1 MKKARR
7 TWAVGA
13 ALCFS
18 FLSSCQKEKPAGN
31 DAADG
36 PGQASITKKA
46 LSFRAG
52 GTGSGETLFVSRGPQ
67 ETGIAPV
74 VTPDPNHP
82 FAYFYGSGMGAGGVA
97 VGDFDNDGWPDLFLA
112 GSPGGN
118 RLYRQVSP
126 LKFEDV
132 TQACGL
138 HRDTAWSRG
147 ASMVDVDNDG
157 DLDIY
162 VANYGQD
169 NYLYINKGSMRKG
182 GPIRFVE
189 EAAQRGVNVIDACL
203 VPSFCDYDQ
212 DGDLDFYLL
221 TSEYIWPDPSQPP
234 DPKQMIGERDGK
246 PIINPP
252 YDKFFKLTDYRRA
265 PSGKGFDVKWDR
277 TGRPDFLFRN
287 DGRGSFEEV
296 TLQAGMQHGDGRG
309 LSATWWDYNDDGYP
323 DLYLGNDWMDRD
335 YLYHNNGDGTFR
347 DATEDAVP
355 HTPMFTMGADAGD
368 LNNDG
373 RIDLMTADMSGT
385 THYKRKIS
393 MGTMQADKL
402 NFMASARPPQSM
414 RNAVYLNT
422 GTGRLLEAAYLL
434 GVANSDWSWA
444 VKINDF
450 DNDGRNDVFV
460 TNGMD
465 QNIRELEGGPQ
476 NAGTDLRSEN
486 NLAFR
491 NLGDLQFAEVG
502 EEWGLAHFGFSL
514 AAASCDFDRD
524 GDLDLFVIQR
534 EGPPILHKN
543 TSQAPS
549 IVVKLQGQTS
559 NQQGLGATI
568 RITTPSGRQVRE
580 LRSARG
586 YLSSD
591 EPIAHFGLGV
601 DSAVDRL
608 EVEWPSGHRQSFDDL
623 EAGFLYRIT
632 EPPGNPPARVRAP
645 EAGALF
651 AAHAGLSG
659 VQHTERIFD
668 DFAVQPL
675 LPSKLSQLGP
685 GVAVGDLDGDDDPD
699 FVLGGAAGECTQILI
714 NKGGGKFGSSQRLA
728 GTERFEDMGLL
739 LFDVDGDHDRDL
751 LVVSGGVEST
761 GPDLQDRLYLNDGTG
776 KFSPSPEGSLP
787 RMEESGGP
795 VAAADIDRDGD
806 LDLFLGGRVV
816 PGQYPIA
823 PASRLLVN
831 EGGSFRDAT
840 PTLAVGLGRTGLVT
854 GAVFADLDGDGW
866 QDLLLAREWDSIAY
880 FHNNDGVFTEQ
891 SERANLAPLT
901 GWWNG
906 IAVGDLDQDGDLDF
920 VATNTGYN
928 TKYHASGAHPALLYY
943 GSFGTGTMRLV
954 EAEYEKGVLFP
965 VRGKSCS
972 TRAIPHLGNRFRSF
986 HDFALAELNQIY
998 TPAVMEDVIK
1008 FSATTLASGVFL
1020 NNGEGRFE
1028 FRELPRLAQVA
1039 PAFGVVVN
1047 DLDGDGKADLY
1058 LAQNFA
1064 TPQPETGTMSG
1075 GMSLMLRG
1083 LGDGSF
1089 EPLWPRVSGLIVS
1102 EDATS
1107 AGIVDLNGDAWP
1119 DLLVG
1124 SNNGPVRSFLNRGA
1138 GNSSEG
1144 QMIRVSLRG
1153 RAGNLDAVGARVT
1166 VQLSDGSWRIG
1177 EVRAGD
1183 SYLSQ
1188 SSSALFFGTGREK
1201 VNLLM
1206 VRWPDGST
1214 SSHEI
1219 DHQQSLFTL
1228 SQPEAAT
1235 AGAAPGASSAR
1246 D

>member
-1 MKKARR
+1 
-7 TWAVGA
+7 
-13 ALCFS
+13 
-18 FLSSCQKEKPAGN
+18 
-31 DAADG
+31 
-36 PGQASITKKA
+36 
-46 LSFRAG
+46 
-52 GTGSGETLFVSRGPQ
+52 
-67 ETGIAPV
+67 
-74 VTPDPNHP
+74 
-82 FAYFYGSGMGAGGVA
+82 
-97 VGDFDNDGWPDLFLA
+97 
-112 GSPGGN
+112 
-118 RLYRQVSP
+118 
-126 LKFEDV
+126 
-132 TQACGL
+132 
-138 HRDTAWSRG
+138 
-147 ASMVDVDNDG
+147 
-157 DLDIY
+157 
-162 VANYGQD
+162 
-169 NYLYINKGSMRKG
+169 
-182 GPIRFVE
+182 
-189 EAAQRGVNVIDACL
+189 
-203 VPSFCDYDQ
+203 
-212 DGDLDFYLL
+212 
-221 TSEYIWPDPSQPP
+221 
-234 DPKQMIGERDGK
+234 
-246 PIINPP
+246 
-252 YDKFFKLTDYRRA
+252 
-265 PSGKGFDVKWDR
+265 
-277 TGRPDFLFRN
+277 
-287 DGRGSFEEV
+287 
-296 TLQAGMQHGDGRG
+296 
-309 LSATWWDYNDDGYP
+309 
-323 DLYLGNDWMDRD
+323 
-335 YLYHNNGDGTFR
+335 
-347 DATEDAVP
+347 
-355 HTPMFTMGADAGD
+355 
-368 LNNDG
+368 
-373 RIDLMTADMSGT
+373 
-385 THYKRKIS
+385 
-393 MGTMQADKL
+393 
-402 NFMASARPPQSM
+402 
-414 RNAVYLNT
+414 
-422 GTGRLLEAAYLL
+422 
-434 GVANSDWSWA
+434 
-444 VKINDF
+444 
-450 DNDGRNDVFV
+450 
-460 TNGMD
+460 
-465 QNIRELEGGPQ
+465 
-476 NAGTDLRSEN
+476 
-486 NLAFR
+486 
-491 NLGDLQFAEVG
+491 
-502 EEWGLAHFGFSL
+502 
-514 AAASCDFDRD
+514 
-524 GDLDLFVIQR
+524 
-534 EGPPILHKN
+534 
-543 TSQAPS
+543 
-549 IVVKLQGQTS
+549 
-559 NQQGLGATI
+559 
-568 RITTPSGRQVRE
+568 
-580 LRSARG
+580 
-586 YLSSD
+586 
-591 EPIAHFGLGV
+591 
-601 DSAVDRL
+601 
-608 EVEWPSGHRQSFDDL
+608 
-623 EAGFLYRIT
+623 
-632 EPPGNPPARVRAP
+632 
-645 EAGALF
+645 
-651 AAHAGLSG
+651 
-659 VQHTERIFD
+659 
-668 DFAVQPL
+668 
-675 LPSKLSQLGP
+675 
-685 GVAVGDLDGDDDPD
+685 
-699 FVLGGAAGECTQILI
+699 
-714 NKGGGKFGSSQRLA
+714 
-728 GTERFEDMGLL
+728 
-739 LFDVDGDHDRDL
+739 
-751 LVVSGGVEST
+751 
-761 GPDLQDRLYLNDGTG
+761 
-776 KFSPSPEGSLP
+776 
-787 RMEESGGP
+787 
-795 VAAADIDRDGD
+795 
-806 LDLFLGGRVV
+806 
-816 PGQYPIA
+816 
-823 PASRLLVN
+823 
-831 EGGSFRDAT
+831 
-840 PTLAVGLGRTGLVT
+840 
-854 GAVFADLDGDGW
+854 
-866 QDLLLAREWDSIAY
+866 LLLAREWDSIAY